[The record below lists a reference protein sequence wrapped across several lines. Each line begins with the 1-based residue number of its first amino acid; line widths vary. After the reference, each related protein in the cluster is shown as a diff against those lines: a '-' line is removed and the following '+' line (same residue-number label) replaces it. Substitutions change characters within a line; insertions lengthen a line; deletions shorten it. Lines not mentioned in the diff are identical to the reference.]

1 MATTTL
7 ECQGLPCPQ
16 PVIQCKNAIEAESPD
31 TIVATVDNEAAKEN
45 VTRFLATQGY
55 DASAERNGSDFVITG
70 TRKDNADSACEECEV
85 MSGDQ
90 LEAVGKQKILIFI
103 PSDVMGNG
111 DDELGAKLIY
121 NFLLT
126 LKEMGS
132 DLWRVVLVNSGV
144 KLATEGNKCA
154 EELKKLE
161 ESGVSVLVCG
171 TCLEHFSLTDK
182 KTAGD
187 VTNMLD
193 IITSFQLASKTIRV

>member
-1 MATTTL
+1 MATITL
-7 ECQGLPCPQ
+7 KCQGVPCPQ
-16 PVIQCKNAIEAESPD
+16 PVIRCKNAIEADCPD

-45 VTRFLATQGY
+45 VSRFLDTQGY
-55 DASAERNGSDFVITG
+55 EASVERSGSDYVITG
-70 TRKDNADSACEECEV
+70 TRRAAEEEACEVCEV
-85 MSGDQ
+85 MSD
-90 LEAVGKQKILIFI
+90 EALTAAGKQKILIFI

-111 DDELGAKLIY
+111 DDELGAKLMY

-126 LKEMGS
+126 LKEMGT

-144 KLATEGNKCA
+144 KLATEGNQCA
-154 EELKKLE
+154 EELKELE

-182 KTAGD
+182 KSAGD